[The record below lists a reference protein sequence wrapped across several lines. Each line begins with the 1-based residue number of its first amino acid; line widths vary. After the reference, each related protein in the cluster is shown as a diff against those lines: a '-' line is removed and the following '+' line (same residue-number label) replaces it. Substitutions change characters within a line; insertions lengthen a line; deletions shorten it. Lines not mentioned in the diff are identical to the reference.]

1 MAPFGYLATKWILFL
16 CPMKRAPRKP
26 LLKVATCLF
35 WLYLA
40 AQPALGQ
47 AVQLPTPPQPG
58 QGQGAKGMEVVKKN
72 AQETYSFGVQ
82 FINEF
87 KYDGECAFYK
97 EGNVLMFSAVQL
109 SSTDDSYLRIQGRVK
124 SRNATTIVIVG
135 TIEIKI
141 RDCVAEKR
149 LEREWVFTK
158 HGSRK
163 YWRIQNPGRSE
174 ISSDYECAL
183 YIDINH

>member
-1 MAPFGYLATKWILFL
+1 MTRALSKLVLQAASGLFCFCL
-16 CPMKRAPRKP
+16 
-26 LLKVATCLF
+26 VAF
-35 WLYLA
+35 
-40 AQPALGQ
+40 PALGQ
-47 AVQLPTPPQPG
+47 AVQLPTPPDPKPA

-72 AQETYSFGVQ
+72 ATETYSFGVQ
-82 FINEF
+82 FINDF

-97 EGNVLMFSAVQL
+97 EGNTTMFSAVQV
-109 SSTDDSYLRIQGRVK
+109 SATDDSYLRIQGRVK
-124 SRNATTIVIVG
+124 SRSASSIVVVG
-135 TIEIKI
+135 TIEVKI

-158 HGSRK
+158 HGNRK
-163 YWRIQNPGRSE
+163 FWRIQNPGRSE